1 MSTHTLRQLPV
12 GTTAVIQG
20 IRESHR
26 SYRSKLLSMGL
37 TRGTEI
43 FVRNVAPLGDPIL
56 IAVRGFNLSL
66 RREEAAAIEL
76 APVAAMEA
84 VG

>member
-1 MSTHTLRQLPV
+1 MRTHTLRNLPV

-20 IRESHR
+20 IRETHR

-37 TRGTEI
+37 TRGTKI
-43 FVRNVAPLGDPIL
+43 VVKNVAPLGDPIL
-56 IAVRGFNLSL
+56 ISVRGFDLSL
-66 RREEAAAIEL
+66 RRDEANAIQLE
-76 APVAAMEA
+76 PVEQLEA